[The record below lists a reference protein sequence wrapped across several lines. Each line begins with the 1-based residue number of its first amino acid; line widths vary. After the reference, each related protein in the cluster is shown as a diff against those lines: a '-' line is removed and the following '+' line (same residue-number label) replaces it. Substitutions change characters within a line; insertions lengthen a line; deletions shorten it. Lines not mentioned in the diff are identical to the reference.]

1 MNLLGFT
8 MVLVG
13 FTMVLL
19 AFTQWFQWGL
29 PLFYRWDL
37 PWFCH
42 GLPGFTMVLH
52 GYNMPVWLMW
62 FSFYLHKQIGG
73 IARKKTIPKVR
84 VRNTMVLLR
93 FDLPWFCLVLPW
105 FVGFCHGFTQ
115 ICNGLIL
122 FLLRCPTVLLGF
134 TMVLL
139 EFTMVLQWF
148 CHLGFSIVLLSFCI
162 YHGVALFYGDL
173 PCLCLALRSIGIYHT
188 WLIRVGF
195 PPTSYSLF
203 LLIFFSF
210 QFQKPPGLTR

>member
-52 GYNMPVWLMW
+52 GYNMPVSLMW
-62 FSFYLHKQIGG
+62 FSFYLRKQIGG
-73 IARKKTIPKVR
+73 IARMIYFFPYQKCEWEI
-84 VRNTMVLLR
+84 
-93 FDLPWFCLVLPW
+93 PWFCWDVIYHGLLGVTVLQW
-105 FVGFCHGFTQ
+105 FYSDLRWFD
-115 ICNGLIL
+115 L
-122 FLLRCPTVLLGF
+122 FLLRCPRVLLGF

-139 EFTMVLQWF
+139 EITMVLQWF
-148 CHLGFSIVLLSFCI
+148 CHLGFKMFLLSFCI
-162 YHGVALFYGDL
+162 YHGVALFDGDL
-173 PCLCLALRSIGIYHT
+173 PCFWLA
-188 WLIRVGF
+188 WL
-195 PPTSYSLF
+195 
-203 LLIFFSF
+203 
-210 QFQKPPGLTR
+210 